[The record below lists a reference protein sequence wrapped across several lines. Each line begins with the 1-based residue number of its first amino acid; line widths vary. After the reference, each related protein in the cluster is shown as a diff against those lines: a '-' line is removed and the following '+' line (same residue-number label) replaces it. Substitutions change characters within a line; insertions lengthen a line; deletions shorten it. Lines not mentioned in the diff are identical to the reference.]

1 MNLTD
6 FYQLLLWSMFT
17 LALLVSLALFS
28 ITAPYGRFTRQG
40 WGPYVSHR
48 VGWLVMEAPASLLV
62 AYIMLFKLELNIVM
76 LVFLLIWQVH
86 YFHRAFIY
94 PFTLRGKKSIPV
106 AIILIAILFNS
117 LNAIMMGYHFVLY
130 GQQYNLHWLLSPY
143 FLAGLSLYVA
153 GFIITKKS
161 DNILRDLRH
170 ADQSGYKIPYGFF
183 YKYVSCPNYMGEII
197 QWAGWALLT
206 LSPAGL
212 VFLAWTIANLV
223 PRALAH
229 HGWYKETF
237 PDYPEERKALLP
249 GLL

>member
-6 FYQLLLWSMFT
+6 FYPLLLWAMFI
-17 LALLVSLALFS
+17 LALVVSLVLFT
-28 ITAPYGRFTRQG
+28 ITAPYGRFARQG
-40 WGPYVSHR
+40 WGPSVNHR

-62 AYIMLFKLELNIVM
+62 AYIMLFQLELDIVM

-94 PFTLRGKKSIPV
+94 PFTLRGKKSIPIV
-106 AIILIAILFNS
+106 IVFMAIVFNSANAILV
-117 LNAIMMGYHFVLY
+117 GYHFVLY

-143 FLAGLSLYVA
+143 FLVGLSLYVA

-161 DNILRDLRH
+161 DKLLRGLRH
-170 ADQSGYKIPYGFF
+170 ADQSGYKIPYGFL
-183 YKYVSCPNYMGEII
+183 YEYVSCPNYMGEII

-212 VFLAWTIANLV
+212 VFLIWTLANLV

-229 HGWYKETF
+229 HRWYRETF
-237 PDYPEERKALLP
+237 PDYPEERRALVP
-249 GLL
+249 RLL